1 MKLTASLAAV
11 LRHGLWGSLL
21 LALVYFVS
29 AQLVRTLLAAHG
41 QTALIWP
48 PGGIVLAVLLLA
60 GNRYWPGILVGAF
73 AANLWLVGSNA
84 LTALLAAGG
93 ALLEA
98 LYCAWWLRRQTD
110 FSVKF
115 EQLNDFRHLIMAAL
129 VGTLISAGFGNLA
142 LLIDRHPAH
151 EQLALSLLQ
160 WWQGDLLGV
169 LLFTPLI
176 LVWRQSP
183 WRSWFQS
190 GRMRLLEWSAFMLLT
205 LLVGQI
211 VYVGWWSEIF
221 APIAQSY
228 WSLLFLVWAAVRFG
242 RHGVL
247 LMLAING
254 AQGLIGVS
262 QGSGYFAD
270 DLARTGLMNLSFS
283 YLLATLT
290 GIALSLVTHERDQ
303 VERSLSDQAE
313 LADGIIQSLPGMFYM
328 LDESDRLLRAN
339 RRLLEETGHEAHQ
352 LLDASID
359 RLLAPEAR
367 EQTMASLQQA
377 RSRGEIQGETLLLR
391 HDGKSLPYFFY
402 ARHCLLAGQHRLLGL
417 AYDIS
422 ERKQME
428 EALRSSEQLFQSAI
442 NGAGDVVWDWDV
454 AKHRI
459 HHSARWN
466 QLLGYAEDVPASE
479 IGNWHERI
487 HPEDMETTR
496 RNNEALFD
504 GKTETT
510 TMEIRLRDRNGQW
523 KWILSRGMVMQRDEQ
538 GRPLRIAGTLTDIDK
553 IKNQQQQLERIANFD
568 SLTGIPNRFL
578 LNTRLRQALNDAR
591 PHGGLIAISYLDLDG
606 FKEINDT
613 HGHDMGDS
621 LLVAITQRLR
631 RVLRECDTLAR
642 IGGDEFVILMAE
654 LEDETACRVLLER
667 LLAAVAAPVRLNDFK
682 LQVSASI
689 GVTLHPSDASDADQL
704 LRHADQ
710 AMYRAKQ
717 AGKNRYCIYD
727 VGEAR

>member
-11 LRHGLWGSLL
+11 LRHGLWGNLL
-21 LALVYFVS
+21 LALVYLIS
-29 AQLVRTLLAAHG
+29 AQLVRTLLAAQG
-41 QTALIWP
+41 QIALIWP
-48 PGGIVLAVLLLA
+48 PSGIALAVLLLA
-60 GNRYWPGILVGAF
+60 GNRYWPGILAGAL
-73 AANLWLVGSNA
+73 ATSLWLAGSQA
-84 LTALLAAGG
+84 LTGLLIACG

-142 LLIDRHPAH
+142 LLIEPHPAH
-151 EQLALSLLQ
+151 DRLGLSLLQ
-160 WWQGDLLGV
+160 WWQGNLLGV

-183 WRSWFQS
+183 WRDWFRS
-190 GRMRLLEWSAFMLLT
+190 GRMRILEWGTFMLLT
-205 LLVGQI
+205 FLVGQI

-228 WSLLFLVWAAVRFG
+228 WSLLFLIWAAVRFG

-254 AQGLIGVS
+254 AQGLLGVS

-290 GIALSLVTHERDQ
+290 GIALSLVTHERNQ

-328 LDESDRLLRAN
+328 LDESNRLLRAN

-352 LLDASID
+352 LIDASID

-367 EQTMASLQQA
+367 EQTMNSLQQA

-402 ARHCLLAGQHRLLGL
+402 ARHCLLAGQPRLLGL

-454 AKHRI
+454 ATHRI
-459 HHSARWN
+459 SHSARWN
-466 QLLGYAEDVPASE
+466 QLLGYAEDVPANE
-479 IGNWHERI
+479 IGNWDERI
-487 HPEDMETTR
+487 HPDDLEAAR
-496 RNNEALFD
+496 KNNAALFD

-510 TMEIRLRDRNGQW
+510 MMEIRLRDRDGQW
-523 KWILSRGMVMQRDEQ
+523 KWILSRGMVMQRDER
-538 GRPLRIAGTLTDIDK
+538 GLPLRIAGTLTDISQ
-553 IKNQQQQLERIANFD
+553 IKEQQQQLERIAHFD
-568 SLTGIPNRFL
+568 SLTGVPNRFL
-578 LNTRLRQALNDAR
+578 LNTRLRQTLGAAR
-591 PHGGLIAISYLDLDG
+591 PHGSLIAISYLDLDG

-613 HGHDMGDS
+613 HGHDVGDS
-621 LLVAITQRLR
+621 MLVAITQRLR

-654 LEDETACRVLLER
+654 LENETACHVLLER
-667 LLAAVAAPVRLNDFK
+667 LLSAVAAPVRLNDLK

-689 GVTLHPSDASDADQL
+689 GVTLHPTDASDADQL

-717 AGKNRYCIYD
+717 TGKNRYCIYGA
-727 VGEAR
+727 GEIN